1 MSTQRISLSLLF
13 FQFFFLFPSIISAIR
28 NNIGLAVNRSCR
40 STVQGR
46 YLLADDSGY
55 VCDASSFDPLSR
67 CCLGKGEK
75 FPYKSLMAHDE
86 CKSSSSVEH
95 MDAILFHNVVIPTNI
110 VFHAARILQG
120 LFFPYQFEL
129 ESKNWRLSGC
139 CLQTKREQILKIK
152 IAKPSTAG
160 TYAGVF
166 DFCVGRCR
174 HNSESVV
181 HENAYRS
188 DYHHCFSLPSYSS
201 GVNGTELEFKLN
213 GVNVIIGRQ
222 GESCDS
228 VCKTNGQS
236 CIPNKLMVLNHCN
249 IIQEHAYTVAHSQ
262 CFLAMAHT
270 RIPEG
275 FVLAPSTSSRY

>member
-55 VCDASSFDPLSR
+55 VCDASSFDPMSR

-75 FPYKSLMAHDE
+75 FPCH
-86 CKSSSSVEH
+86 
-95 MDAILFHNVVIPTNI
+95 
-110 VFHAARILQG
+110 
-120 LFFPYQFEL
+120 
-129 ESKNWRLSGC
+129 GC
-139 CLQTKREQILKIK
+139 NLVSQCCNSYEYCVSCCQDPSRTKREQILKIK

-201 GVNGTELEFKLN
+201 GAFHILAVPDFLHFPF
-213 GVNVIIGRQ
+213 VAII
-222 GESCDS
+222 S
-228 VCKTNGQS
+228 
-236 CIPNKLMVLNHCN
+236 I
-249 IIQEHAYTVAHSQ
+249 
-262 CFLAMAHT
+262 
-270 RIPEG
+270 
-275 FVLAPSTSSRY
+275 FVLIFHFQESMARN